1 MKPRS
6 VTLGRNS
13 ARLLRWALFLAVLV
27 CTAASSGPATNDFFG
42 QGVAAYRAGQ
52 LPEAAEWFE
61 RAQTQQP
68 AAGMLDDL
76 GITEWQRG
84 HAGAAILAWERA
96 RWIDPFD
103 ARARLNL
110 EFARQV
116 TQLDEPRLN
125 WYESASTWLPAGA
138 WLWMAGVSLWL
149 VTGAWVLPRVFRR
162 RTAWHE
168 TMAAVGFC
176 LLLFSLTAN
185 LGVVTRTQI
194 GFVVSKDAPLL
205 LTPTPDGEVIST
217 LTEGEPARKLRSRG
231 HYLLV
236 RTGFGAGWIRDSQLG
251 LICP

>member
-1 MKPRS
+1 VKRPM
-6 VTLGRNS
+6 TLGRNS

-27 CTAASSGPATNDFFG
+27 CTAASSGPATNDFFAR
-42 QGVAAYRAGQ
+42 GVAAYRAGQ

-68 AAGMLDDL
+68 AAGTQDDL

-116 TQLDEPRLN
+116 TQLDEPRLK

-162 RTAWHE
+162 RAGWHQ
-168 TMAAVGFC
+168 TLAAMGFC

-185 LGVVTRTQI
+185 LGVVSRTQI

-205 LTPTPDGEVIST
+205 LTPTRDGEVIST
-217 LTEGEPARKLRSRG
+217 LTEGEPARKIRSRG

-236 RTGFGAGWIRDSQLG
+236 RTAFGTGWIRDSQLG